1 MKSLAVRIM
10 LLAVFIVASGM
21 AAYFVW
27 ISESHVRRSVDDVR
41 AFDQSALD
49 AEHSVLEMRS
59 AQQAYVAAG
68 QGAPVWITKA
78 GEASTNV
85 KARLEYLRAHA
96 TAPRAQGALD
106 NASSALQDF
115 DQIDRRARDYVR
127 NGQTLLASDLIF
139 ADGLESTT
147 AIAAS
152 IADARAAETSAR
164 DAERTGIRRAEVIA
178 LAAASVVALVT
189 ILVLVFSQA
198 EPEEPAVGVR
208 DKDVSAGTPMMPMNA
223 ADWLRSGESN
233 QPVKSI
239 ATSPAAPKENAPV
252 APIDLAAVASVCS
265 DLAQV
270 MDRHALPPLL
280 GRAAAILD
288 SPGIVLW
295 IADPDGRE
303 LSPIV
308 THGYSRQMVLRL
320 GTILRDAE
328 NATAAALRTSLLQTV
343 ETDAVSNGAIAA
355 PLVTPVGCVGIMA
368 AEVRDHGEKDAAKL
382 AAASII
388 AAQLATLV
396 GPPSTRAQARADVG

>member
-27 ISESHVRRSVDDVR
+27 TSESHLRRSVDDVR
-41 AFDQSALD
+41 SFDQSARD
-49 AEHSVLEMRS
+49 AEHSLLELRS

-68 QGAPVWITKA
+68 QGAQVWITKV
-78 GEASTNV
+78 GEGSANV

-96 TAPRAQGALD
+96 LSSAAQTALD
-106 NASSALQDF
+106 NASSAFQDF

-127 NGQTLLASDLIF
+127 NGQTLLASDVIF

-152 IADARAAETSAR
+152 IEEARAAETAR
-164 DAERTGIRRAEVIA
+164 HDAERTDIRRAEAVAI
-178 LAAASVVALVT
+178 AAASVVALVT
-189 ILVLVFSQA
+189 VLVLVFPTTAPDSVA
-198 EPEEPAVGVR
+198 AGLIEETVP
-208 DKDVSAGTPMMPMNA
+208 AGTPMMPMNA
-223 ADWLRSGESN
+223 ADWLRPGE
-233 QPVKSI
+233 PTRI
-239 ATSPAAPKENAPV
+239 ASLVPASPAIPKEIVPA
-252 APIDLAAVASVCS
+252 ASIDLAAVASVCS

-270 MDRHALPPLL
+270 MDTHALPPLL
-280 GRAAAILD
+280 GRTAAILD

-320 GTILRDAE
+320 GTIVRDAE

-343 ETDAVSNGAIAA
+343 DTDSVSNGAIAA
-355 PLVTPVGCVGIMA
+355 PLVTPAGCVGIMA
-368 AEVRDHGEKDAAKL
+368 AEVRDHGEKDPAKL

-396 GPPSTRAQARADVG
+396 GPPSTRAQARADAV

>member
-139 ADGLESTT
+139 AGGLESTT

-164 DAERTGIRRAEVIA
+164 DAERTGIRRA
-178 LAAASVVALVT
+178 
-189 ILVLVFSQA
+189 
-198 EPEEPAVGVR
+198 
-208 DKDVSAGTPMMPMNA
+208 
-223 ADWLRSGESN
+223 
-233 QPVKSI
+233 
-239 ATSPAAPKENAPV
+239 
-252 APIDLAAVASVCS
+252 
-265 DLAQV
+265 
-270 MDRHALPPLL
+270 
-280 GRAAAILD
+280 
-288 SPGIVLW
+288 
-295 IADPDGRE
+295 
-303 LSPIV
+303 
-308 THGYSRQMVLRL
+308 
-320 GTILRDAE
+320 
-328 NATAAALRTSLLQTV
+328 
-343 ETDAVSNGAIAA
+343 
-355 PLVTPVGCVGIMA
+355 
-368 AEVRDHGEKDAAKL
+368 
-382 AAASII
+382 
-388 AAQLATLV
+388 
-396 GPPSTRAQARADVG
+396 